1 MRGYLLKI
9 ILRVIHSVSQIELS
23 LNPRSQ
29 CLHNLGSCH
38 LEVAPALELIH
49 WKNIFRLSYPLQYS
63 SPTPLSTGSPYP
75 KVTTQRSGI
84 LQSLSVTKGNTTRG
98 WKKYV
103 MVHLK
108 ELLHKTGAL
117 YKKSIFSDIF
127 P

>member
-1 MRGYLLKI
+1 MYFVRNGEQAASGAADLYL
-9 ILRVIHSVSQIELS
+9 
-23 LNPRSQ
+23 
-29 CLHNLGSCH
+29 
-38 LEVAPALELIH
+38 
-49 WKNIFRLSYPLQYS
+49 
-63 SPTPLSTGSPYP
+63 SPDTPLSTGSPYP
-75 KVTTQRSGI
+75 KLKAQRSGI
-84 LQSLSVTKGNTTRG
+84 LQSLSVTRGNTTMG